1 MRNKNRERKPEKEQD
16 KSAPIEVLQWP
27 LNSEEVIR
35 LRVYN
40 YCGRDVVDLRV
51 WWRARNGQYLPG
63 PRGLTVDVRHLPKL
77 NKGFKNARA
86 RAREAG
92 LFDKN

>member
-1 MRNKNRERKPEKEQD
+1 MRSKNRERKPEKKHD
-16 KSAPIEVLQWP
+16 KSAPIEVAQWP

-35 LRVYN
+35 LRLYN

-51 WWRARNGQYLPG
+51 WWRARSGQYLPG

-77 NKGFKNARA
+77 SKGYKKARA
-86 RAREAG
+86 TAREAG
-92 LFDKN
+92 LIDKN